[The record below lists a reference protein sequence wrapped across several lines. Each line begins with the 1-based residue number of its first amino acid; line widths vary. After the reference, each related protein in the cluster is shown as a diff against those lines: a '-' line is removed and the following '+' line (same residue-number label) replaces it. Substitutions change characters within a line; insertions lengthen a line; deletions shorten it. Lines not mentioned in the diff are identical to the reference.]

1 MINEKIGNNIKRY
14 RELRKLTQKQLADK
28 LRISVK
34 NIQRYEAGENSISIE
49 ILLGIGEELNV
60 SIRDLMSGVEKIGKM
75 GKRWRGR
82 IGERY
87 FYLNSENRIA
97 YDSEYRYA
105 DDDARYKLGNYFKTE
120 DESLGVQLEIENF
133 WEKFRN
139 GE

>member
-1 MINEKIGNNIKRY
+1 MVNEKIGNNIKRY
-14 RELRKLTQKQLADK
+14 RELRKLTQKQLADR

-34 NIQRYEAGENSISIE
+34 SIQRYETGENSTPIE

-60 SIRDLMSGVEKIGKM
+60 SIQDLISGVEKIEKM

-82 IGERY
+82 IGGRY
-87 FYLNSENRIA
+87 YYLNSENRIA
-97 YDSEYRYA
+97 RDSDYRYHEA
-105 DDDARYKLGNYFKTE
+105 KARYELGNYFKTE
-120 DESLGVQLEIENF
+120 DEALGVQLEIENI

>member
-1 MINEKIGNNIKRY
+1 MANEKIGNNIKRY
-14 RELRKLTQKQLADK
+14 RELRKLTQKQLADR

-34 NIQRYEAGENSISIE
+34 SIQRYETGENSTPIE

-60 SIRDLMSGVEKIGKM
+60 SIQDLISGVEKIEKM

-82 IGERY
+82 IGGRY
-87 FYLNSENRIA
+87 YYLNSENRIA
-97 YDSEYRYA
+97 RDSDYRYHE
-105 DDDARYKLGNYFKTE
+105 DKARYELGNYFKTE
-120 DESLGVQLEIENF
+120 DEALGVQLEIENI